1 MDPYELSTKEP
12 LSERLKPY
20 LRTHPVLGAI
30 LQHPLVYSVPYH
42 SMMAGFLNAQLARK
56 EQAISEAV
64 ATGDWS
70 RAIMLHERPW
80 RAHAISQHAAAMDD
94 ASYWKI
100 VAWAYTDSENVNEN
114 FTLWG
119 DLLSAERPARNLM
132 MTPAER
138 RVLARQPKQIT
149 VFRGDVRKEPTDYSW
164 TIDRDVAVWFAK
176 RTARM
181 ERAPLGLLVEG
192 VVEKEHVIAYKGSRN
207 ESELIVAPCHVLISK
222 TCVIA

>member
-1 MDPYELSTKEP
+1 MDAYELSTKEP

-42 SMMAGFLNAQLARK
+42 PMMAGFLNAQVAQK
-56 EQAISEAV
+56 EKAVSEAV
-64 ATGDWS
+64 STGDWP
-70 RAIMLHERPW
+70 RAIVLHERPW
-80 RAHAISQHAAAMDD
+80 RAHAISLFASAMDN
-94 ASYWKI
+94 ASYWKL

-119 DLLSAERPARNLM
+119 DLLNAERPARNLM
-132 MTPAER
+132 MTSAER
-138 RVLARQPKQIT
+138 RVLARLPEQIT
-149 VFRGDVRKEPTDYSW
+149 VFRGDIRQEPTDYSW

-181 ERAPLGLLVEG
+181 ERASIGLLVEG
-192 VVEKEHVIAYKGSRN
+192 VVEKRNVIAYKASRN
-207 ESELIVAPCHVLISK
+207 EAELIVAPHHVAISQSHA
-222 TCVIA
+222 VI

>member
-1 MDPYELSTKEP
+1 MHPYDLNTNEP
-12 LSERLKPY
+12 LSERLQPY
-20 LRTHPVLGAI
+20 LSTHPVLGAV

-42 SMMAGFLNAQLARK
+42 AMMAGLLNAQLAQK
-56 EQAISEAV
+56 ELRLSEAV
-64 ATGDWS
+64 SSGNWPL
-70 RAIMLHERPW
+70 AIALHERPW
-80 RAHAISQHAAAMDD
+80 RAQAIAEHASAMND
-94 ASYWKI
+94 ASYWRV

-114 FTLWG
+114 FELWG
-119 DLLSAERPARNLM
+119 ELLNADRPARNLM

>member
-12 LSERLKPY
+12 LSERLMPY

-42 SMMAGFLNAQLARK
+42 PMMAGFLNAQLAQK
-56 EQAISEAV
+56 ELAISEAV
-64 ATGDWS
+64 ATGDWH

-80 RAHAISQHAAAMDD
+80 RAHAVSQHASAMDD

-132 MTPAER
+132 MTSAER
-138 RVLARQPKQIT
+138 QVLARQPKQIT

-164 TIDRDVAVWFAK
+164 TIDRDVALWFAK
-176 RTARM
+176 RTARL
-181 ERAPLGLLVEG
+181 EKRSRSLVLEGLVA
-192 VVEKEHVIAYKGSRN
+192 KQHVIAYKASRN
-207 ESELIVAPCHVLISK
+207 EAELIVAPHHVAISQ
-222 TCVIA
+222 TCAVD